1 MANCQQC
8 GKPELFNVSG
18 GVFCLYCEINPS
30 MTFNNIQVSNNSSV
44 GAINTGQAHA
54 IDAAITLIHEKID
67 PNLSTAIKQFTQ
79 AVIDSNEIN
88 AETRAELIEQISFLT
103 SQIMMKPEEKKK
115 SISRTILKGIETTV
129 STVSKLASLWQ
140 LMKPLLEPYF
150 NV

>member
-18 GVFCLYCEINPS
+18 GVFFLDCEINPS
-30 MTFNNIQVSNNSSV
+30 MTFNNIKVSNNSTV
-44 GAINTGQAHA
+44 GAINTGQAHS
-54 IDAAITLIHEKID
+54 IDAAITLIHEKIE

-115 SISRTILKGIETTV
+115 SISRTR
-129 STVSKLASLWQ
+129 S
-140 LMKPLLEPYF
+140 
-150 NV
+150 